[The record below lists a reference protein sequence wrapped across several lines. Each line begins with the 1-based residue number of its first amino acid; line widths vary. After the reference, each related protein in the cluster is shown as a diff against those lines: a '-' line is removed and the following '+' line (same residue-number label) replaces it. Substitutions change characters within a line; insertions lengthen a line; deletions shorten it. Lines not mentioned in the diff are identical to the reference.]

1 VKQNIW
7 MSGFQ
12 ASVVRQESW
21 SNHDTPAYNCKLFDN
36 WPVSVTGGNEVSMPV
51 LEEKYS
57 AKLSLEETGD
67 TCL

>member
-1 VKQNIW
+1 
-7 MSGFQ
+7 M
-12 ASVVRQESW
+12 VRQESW